1 MNLDF
6 FSPSLDAK
14 FLLIYDEKLLKNW
27 LQQSPFFFVI
37 WNTNNVSVLL
47 NIDAAKVDL
56 EPDSIIF
63 LTYNQRVKIES
74 STSSNEIKQ
83 LRIAMFNRSFYCVHT
98 NDEAVSCNGLLF
110 FGSDYLP
117 TIKLSVNTKKKLNA
131 LFTVLTEEFLNKD
144 TNQEEMLR
152 ILLKRWLIL
161 SVRIA
166 NQSLAHNSEALK
178 QKDLL
183 RQFNILVE
191 EHFKTKHKVAD
202 YATLLFKSPKTLSN
216 VFSKLNE
223 KTPLQIIHQRITL
236 EAKRLM
242 LFSKLNSAEIARELN
257 FESSTQFSKFFKN
270 QTLHT
275 PTGFKELY
283 EQSKT

>member
-1 MNLDF
+1 MYLDF
-6 FSPSLDAK
+6 YSRSLDAK
-14 FLLIYDEKLLKNW
+14 FSLVFGEKSLKKW
-27 LQQSPFFFVI
+27 FQQHPFFFIV
-37 WNTNNVSVLL
+37 WNTNRTSVFLH
-47 NIDAAKVDL
+47 IDATKVDL
-56 EPDSIIF
+56 APDSVIF
-63 LTYNQRVKIES
+63 LTYNQHVEIES
-74 STSSNEIKQ
+74 STSSNEIEH
-83 LRIAMFNRSFYCVHT
+83 LRVAMFNRSFYCVHT

-110 FGSDYLP
+110 FGSDFLP
-117 TIKLSVNTKKKLNA
+117 TIKLSDKTKEKLNT
-131 LFTVLTEEFLNKD
+131 LFAVLIEEFSNKD

-166 NQSLAHNSEALK
+166 NQSLSHNAEALK

-183 RQFNILVE
+183 RQFNVLVE

-236 EAKRLM
+236 EAKRLL
-242 LFSKLNSAEIARELN
+242 LFSQLNSSEIARELN

-270 QTLHT
+270 QTSTT
-275 PTGFKELY
+275 PTEFKELHLK
-283 EQSKT
+283 SKP